1 MARWSCAYNQ
11 ILVPNLNFPHAL
23 KRCWAVGGVRAPVN
37 VKVVPRSL
45 CLAFLLFCKL
55 ELHDAGRS
63 LTKLLQDKPPGLGA
77 AGASPKG
84 AHRGKSSQG
93 MGSNSPGQHLDQLS
107 HLPWG
112 TQSSLLCAEVGQSSP
127 RSCHIH
133 LYPQS
138 QCSFKTNSS
147 LGF

>member
-1 MARWSCAYNQ
+1 MARWSFAYNQ

-45 CLAFLLFCKL
+45 CLAFLIFCKL
-55 ELHDAGRS
+55 ELHDAGS

-93 MGSNSPGQHLDQLS
+93 MDSNSPGQHLDQLS
-107 HLPWG
+107 RLPWG
-112 TQSSLLCAEVGQSSP
+112 TQSSLLCAEVGQSSS